1 MDAGFK
7 DGYGQYLD
15 RKQACYNQQNSLTLR
30 VTDACP
36 CHYPGNAYSNSRW
49 WAPYTLYP
57 TPETSTPTAAGG
69 APYTLYPTPA
79 PNTLHPIPYTPDRIP
94 CTPYTIYRQPLV
106 GPHPILCFG
115 V

>member
-36 CHYPGNAYSNSRW
+36 CHYPGNQYSNSRW
-49 WAPYTLYP
+49 WAPC
-57 TPETSTPTAAGG
+57 
-69 APYTLYPTPA
+69 TLYPTPA
-79 PNTLHPIPYTPDRIP
+79 TNTLTAAGGGPTPYTPDHIP
-94 CTPYTIYRQPLV
+94 CTPYTMYPIPANSTPTSAG
-106 GPHPILCFG
+106 GPPSNPVLWG
-115 V
+115 VRVSI